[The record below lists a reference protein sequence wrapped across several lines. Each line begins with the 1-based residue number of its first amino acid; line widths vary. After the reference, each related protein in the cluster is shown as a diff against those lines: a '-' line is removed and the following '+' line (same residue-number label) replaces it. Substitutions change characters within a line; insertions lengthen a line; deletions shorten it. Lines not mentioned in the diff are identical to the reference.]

1 MKYYL
6 IIYPETLDHSMKKK
20 KKLLKHK
27 LRVNEGLRKE
37 AES

>member
-6 IIYPETLDHSMKKK
+6 IIYPETLDHSMKK